1 MKKILFALIAI
12 FFAYAAMT
20 SCAAQSRKDVTLPL
34 DLIHTDAAFKQF
46 KKANKMNQLE
56 IITEFIRQAN
66 AEYKAC
72 ETIEDLRVLRERV
85 VLINRYLVSGKQ
97 AFMSAQMDYNLLY
110 NKINKSIREY
120 EGGTT
125 VYSETGGYYDFGQE
139 VE

>member
-12 FFAYAAMT
+12 FFAYTAMT
-20 SCAAQSRKDVTLPL
+20 SCAAQGRKDVTLPL

-97 AFMSAQMDYNLLY
+97 SFMSAQMDYNILY

-125 VYSETGGYYDFGQE
+125 IYSETGGYYDFGQE
-139 VE
+139 MD

>member
-12 FFAYAAMT
+12 FFAYTAMT
-20 SCAAQSRKDVTLPL
+20 SCAAQNRKDVTLPL

-56 IITEFIRQAN
+56 IINEFIRQAN

-85 VLINRYLVSGKQ
+85 TLIKRYLVSGKQ
-97 AFMSAQMDYNLLY
+97 GFMSATMDYNLLY
-110 NKINKSIREY
+110 NKINKSIRDY
-120 EGGTT
+120 EDGTT
-125 VYSETGGYYDFGQE
+125 IYTETGGYYDFGQE
-139 VE
+139 MD

>member
-12 FFAYAAMT
+12 FFAFTAMT
-20 SCAAQSRKDVTLPL
+20 SCAAQGRKDVTLPL

-56 IITEFIRQAN
+56 IINEFIRQAN

-97 AFMSAQMDYNLLY
+97 SFMSAQMDYNILY

-125 VYSETGGYYDFGQE
+125 IYSETGGYYDFGQE
-139 VE
+139 MD